1 MELQQFKLTFLLSIS
16 FLPPVI
22 DDSAS
27 DTTDGASGLSQS
39 DSENPAGERETTPET
54 SEEDLNSKTPLRK
67 AFSKERQAVG
77 KGVPTPTQA
86 SHSLAGMVER
96 DLTQPIHFAQP
107 RAISLAAA
115 PRNRVF
121 ADGASRDSPASGN
134 SVLAPVQPRRQPK
147 GPPTEFKEIN
157 FAARITAR
165 TRREAVNRLNKL
177 CKSPRTVAAFRNVSS
192 PVV

>member
-107 RAISLAAA
+107 RAISWLLLLATE
-115 PRNRVF
+115 F
-121 ADGASRDSPASGN
+121 SQT
-134 SVLAPVQPRRQPK
+134 VLPEILQLLEIQFSSSSTSSSTK